1 MLNVNVNHIDLQLKK
16 KGIVMSN
23 VSNPILQ
30 RDVISVATWR
40 DYYEITKPR
49 VVALLVL
56 TALVGMCLSVPGVV
70 PWQVLGPSIIGIGLL
85 SSAAAAINHIV
96 DERIDSIM
104 GRTHNRPLPN
114 GRLSAKNA
122 SIFALTIAM
131 LGFVLLYFWVNP
143 LTAWLTF
150 SGLVGYSFV
159 YTMYLKRATP
169 QNITIGGLAGAIP
182 PLLGWTAMT
191 NEIHANALLLVLLIF
206 TWTPPHFWALAI
218 HRKDDY
224 AKVNIPMLPV
234 THGVSFTK
242 TQILLYTVL
251 LFVVGLLPYLVGMSN
266 WLYLIGAVILNLIF
280 FVYAWKLKFNAD
292 ENTAMDTFKFSIVHL
307 MLLFIVLLADHY
319 LLPLG

>member
-1 MLNVNVNHIDLQLKK
+1 MAASKILACEK
-16 KGIVMSN
+16 MS
-23 VSNPILQ
+23 SGT
-30 RDVISVATWR
+30 TWR

-56 TALVGMCLSVPGVV
+56 TALVGMCLSVPSTI
-70 PWQVLGPSIIGIGLL
+70 PWQVLIPAMLGIGFL

-96 DERIDSIM
+96 DQRIDSVM

-114 GRLSAKNA
+114 GKITQINA
-122 SIFALTIAM
+122 IAFAVGLAVIGLITLIV
-131 LGFVLLYFWVNP
+131 FVNV
-143 LTAWLTF
+143 LTAWLTLA
-150 SGLVGYSFV
+150 GLVGYSFV

-191 NEIHANALLLVLLIF
+191 NEIHPHALLLVLIIF

-218 HRKDDY
+218 HRKDEY

-234 THGVSFTK
+234 THGISFTK

-251 LFVVGLLPYLVGMSN
+251 LFVVCLLPYLVGMSN
-266 WLYLIGAVILNLIF
+266 WLYLISAVVLNTAF
-280 FVYAWKLKFNAD
+280 AVYAWKLKFNAD
-292 ENTAMDTFKFSIVHL
+292 ENTAMDTFKFSIIHL
-307 MLLFIVLLADHY
+307 MILFLALLLDHY
-319 LLPLG
+319 LLPM

>member
-1 MLNVNVNHIDLQLKK
+1 MSEVLISEPNVNEANVNESESIE
-16 KGIVMSN
+16 
-23 VSNPILQ
+23 PIATG
-30 RDVISVATWR
+30 SATWR

-56 TALVGMCLSVPGVV
+56 TALVGMCLSVPGAI
-70 PWQVLGPSIIGIGLL
+70 PWERLIPAMVGIGFL

-104 GRTHNRPLPN
+104 GRTYNRPVAT
-114 GRLSAKNA
+114 GRLTAKKA
-122 SIFALTIAM
+122 TIFAFLLA
-131 LGFVLLYFWVNP
+131 LSGFVILYALINP

-150 SGLVGYSFV
+150 AGLVGYSFV

-191 NEIHANALLLVLLIF
+191 GEVHSHALLLVLLIF

-234 THGVSFTK
+234 THGVNFTK
-242 TQILLYTVL
+242 TQILLYTIL
-251 LFVVGLLPYLVGMSN
+251 LFVVCLLPYLVGMSN
-266 WLYLIGAVILNLIF
+266 WLYLIGAVVLNLVF
-280 FVYAWKLKFNAD
+280 FVYAWKLKFNA
-292 ENTAMDTFKFSIVHL
+292 EESTAMDTFKFSIIHL
-307 MLLFIVLLADHY
+307 MLLFIILLADHY
-319 LLPLG
+319 LLPIGG

>member
-1 MLNVNVNHIDLQLKK
+1 MDQ
-16 KGIVMSN
+16 SN
-23 VSNPILQ
+23 TVSASHSAPSTAI
-30 RDVISVATWR
+30 WR

-56 TALVGMCLSVPGVV
+56 TALVGMCLSVPGII
-70 PWQVLGPSIIGIGLL
+70 PWQVLVPSMIGIGFL

-96 DERIDSIM
+96 DERIDSEM

-114 GRLSAKNA
+114 GRLTARNA
-122 SIFALTIAM
+122 SIFAMTLAVT
-131 LGFVLLYFWVNP
+131 GFAILYSFVNP

-191 NEIHANALLLVLLIF
+191 NEIHPNALLLVLLIF

-234 THGVSFTK
+234 THGVNFTK

-266 WLYLIGAVILNLIF
+266 WLYLIGAVVLNLVF
-280 FVYAWKLKFNAD
+280 FAYAWKLKFNAD
-292 ENTAMDTFKFSIVHL
+292 ENTAMETFKFSIVHL
-307 MLLFIVLLADHY
+307 MALFIILLLDHY
-319 LLPLG
+319 LLPVTG

>member
-1 MLNVNVNHIDLQLKK
+1 
-16 KGIVMSN
+16 MSKTATISAN
-23 VSNPILQ
+23 NLEAVS
-30 RDVISVATWR
+30 VSWR

-56 TALVGMCLSVPGVV
+56 TALVGMCLSVPGVI
-70 PWQVLGPSIIGIGLL
+70 PWQLLIPAMLGIGML

-96 DERIDSIM
+96 DQRIDSVM
-104 GRTHNRPLPN
+104 ARTTNRPLPN
-114 GRLSAKNA
+114 GRISQRNA
-122 SIFALTIAM
+122 IVFAAM
-131 LGFVLLYFWVNP
+131 LAVLGFAMLYALVNP
-143 LTAWLTF
+143 LTAWLTL
-150 SGLVGYSFV
+150 SGLVGYGFV

-191 NEIHANALLLVLLIF
+191 NEIHPHALLLVLLIF

-218 HRKDDY
+218 HRKNDY

-234 THGVSFTK
+234 THGVNFTK

-266 WLYLIGAVILNLIF
+266 WLYLLGAVALNLIF
-280 FVYAWKLKFNAD
+280 FMYAWKLKFSAD
-292 ENTAMDTFKFSIVHL
+292 ENTAMDTFKFSIIHL
-307 MLLFIVLLADHY
+307 MLLFVVLLVDHY
-319 LLPLG
+319 VLPV

>member
-1 MLNVNVNHIDLQLKK
+1 MSEQL
-16 KGIVMSN
+16 SN
-23 VSNPILQ
+23 IEAPVSAKTSFN
-30 RDVISVATWR
+30 WR
-40 DYYEITKPR
+40 DYYEITKPK

-56 TALVGMCLSVPGVV
+56 TALVGMCLSVPGAI
-70 PWQVLGPSIIGIGLL
+70 PWQVLVPAILGIGFL

-96 DERIDSIM
+96 DERIDSQM
-104 GRTHNRPLPN
+104 KRTHKRPVAT
-114 GRLSAKNA
+114 GRLSVRAA
-122 SIFALTIAM
+122 VSFACFLAISGFFM
-131 LGFVLLYFWVNP
+131 LYYWVNP
-143 LTAWLTF
+143 LTAWLTL
-150 SGLVGYSFV
+150 SGLVGYGFI
-159 YTMYLKRATP
+159 YTLYLKRATP

-182 PLLGWTAMT
+182 PLLGWTAVT
-191 NEIHANALLLVLLIF
+191 NEIHPNALLLVLLIF

-266 WLYLIGAVILNLIF
+266 WLYLIGAVALNLGF

-307 MLLFIVLLADHY
+307 MLLFIVLLVDHY
-319 LLPLG
+319 LLPIPQ

>member
-1 MLNVNVNHIDLQLKK
+1 
-16 KGIVMSN
+16 MSN
-23 VSNPILQ
+23 VSTQEITRVSSNG
-30 RDVISVATWR
+30 ANWR

-70 PWQVLGPSIIGIGLL
+70 PWQLLIPAMLGIAML

-96 DERIDSIM
+96 DERIDREM
-104 GRTHNRPLPN
+104 GRTHNRPMPN
-114 GRLSAKNA
+114 GRLTVKNA
-122 SIFALTIAM
+122 VMFASM
-131 LGFVLLYFWVNP
+131 LALIGFIVLYALVNP
-143 LTAWLTF
+143 LTAWLTLA
-150 SGLVGYSFV
+150 GLVGYGFV

-191 NEIHANALLLVLLIF
+191 NEVHPNALLLVLLIF

-242 TQILLYTVL
+242 TQILLYTIL

-266 WLYLIGAVILNLIF
+266 WLYLIGAVVLNLGF
-280 FVYAWKLKFNAD
+280 FVYAWKLKFNAN
-292 ENTAMDTFKFSIVHL
+292 ENTAMDTFKFSIIHL
-307 MLLFIVLLADHY
+307 MALFIILLVDHY

>member
-1 MLNVNVNHIDLQLKK
+1 MAKTTSVDLKA
-16 KGIVMSN
+16 
-23 VSNPILQ
+23 PIAEKAL
-30 RDVISVATWR
+30 WH
-40 DYYEITKPR
+40 DYYEITKPK

-56 TALVGMCLSVPGVV
+56 TALVGMSLSVPGAI
-70 PWQVLGPSIIGIGLL
+70 PWQLLLPAMAGIALL

-96 DERIDSIM
+96 DEKIDSIM
-104 GRTHNRPLPN
+104 GRTHNRPMPN
-114 GRLSAKNA
+114 GRISQRNA
-122 SIFALTIAM
+122 IVFATVLAVS
-131 LGFVLLYFWVNP
+131 GFVILYYLVNP
-143 LTAWLTF
+143 LTACLTAA
-150 SGLVGYSFV
+150 GLVGYGFV

-191 NEIHANALLLVLLIF
+191 NEIHPNALLLVLLIF

-218 HRKDDY
+218 HRKNDY

-266 WLYLIGAVILNLIF
+266 WLYLIGAIVLNLIF
-280 FVYAWKLKFNAD
+280 FIYAWKLKFHAD
-292 ENTAMDTFKFSIVHL
+292 ANTAMDTFKFSIIHL
-307 MLLFIVLLADHY
+307 MLLFVILLLDHY
-319 LLPLG
+319 LLPVA

>member
-1 MLNVNVNHIDLQLKK
+1 MNETSTLTTPQT
-16 KGIVMSN
+16 
-23 VSNPILQ
+23 
-30 RDVISVATWR
+30 ISLMAKCR
-40 DYYEITKPR
+40 AYYDITKPK

-56 TALVGMCLSVPGVV
+56 TALVGMSLSVPGAI
-70 PWQVLGPSIIGIGLL
+70 PWPLLIISMLGIGLL

-96 DERIDSIM
+96 DERIDAIM

-114 GRLSAKNA
+114 GLITQTNA
-122 SIFALTIAM
+122 IIFA
-131 LGFVLLYFWVNP
+131 FVLALSGFIMLYLWVNP

-159 YTMYLKRATP
+159 YTLYLKRATP

-191 NEIHANALLLVLLIF
+191 NEIHPNALLLVLLVF

-234 THGVSFTK
+234 THGIDFTK
-242 TQILLYTVL
+242 TQILLYTIL
-251 LFVVGLLPYLVGMSN
+251 LFIVGLLPYLVGMSN
-266 WLYLIGAVILNLIF
+266 WLYLIGAVTLNLAF

-292 ENTAMDTFKFSIVHL
+292 ENTAMDTFKFSIIHL
-307 MLLFIVLLADHY
+307 MLLFVFLLADHY
-319 LLPLG
+319 LLPIPQ

>member
-1 MLNVNVNHIDLQLKK
+1 MSKTATIEQDAIDN
-16 KGIVMSN
+16 S
-23 VSNPILQ
+23 S
-30 RDVISVATWR
+30 ATWR

-56 TALVGMCLSVPGVV
+56 TALVGMCLSVPSTI
-70 PWQVLGPSIIGIGLL
+70 PWQLLIPAMLGIGML

-96 DERIDSIM
+96 DQRIDSVM
-104 GRTHNRPLPN
+104 ARTHRRPLPN
-114 GRLSAKNA
+114 GRISQTSA
-122 SIFALTIAM
+122 ITFAAGLAII
-131 LGFVLLYFWVNP
+131 GFVMLYTLVNP

-150 SGLVGYSFV
+150 AGLVGYGFV

-191 NEIHANALLLVLLIF
+191 NEIHPHALLLVLLIF

-218 HRKDDY
+218 HRKNDY

-266 WLYLIGAVILNLIF
+266 WLYLLGAVTLNLIF
-280 FVYAWKLKFNAD
+280 FIYAWKLKFNAD
-292 ENTAMDTFKFSIVHL
+292 ENTAMDTFKFSIIHL
-307 MLLFIVLLADHY
+307 MVLFVVLLVDHY
-319 LLPLG
+319 VLPV

>member
-1 MLNVNVNHIDLQLKK
+1 
-16 KGIVMSN
+16 MSDI
-23 VSNPILQ
+23 SNPAIESHQ
-30 RDVISVATWR
+30 IASATWR

-70 PWQVLGPSIIGIGLL
+70 PWQVLVPSILGIGLL

-96 DERIDSIM
+96 DERIDRIM

-114 GRLSAKNA
+114 GRLSARNA
-122 SIFALTIAM
+122 SIFALAIAV
-131 LGFVLLYFWVNP
+131 LGFVLLYVWVNP

-150 SGLVGYSFV
+150 SGLVGYSFI

-191 NEIHANALLLVLLIF
+191 NEIHSNALLLVLLIF

-251 LFVVGLLPYLVGMSN
+251 LFIVGLLPYLVGMSN
-266 WLYLIGAVILNLIF
+266 WLYLAGAVILNIIF

-307 MLLFIVLLADHY
+307 MLLFIILLADHY
-319 LLPLG
+319 LLPIG

>member
-1 MLNVNVNHIDLQLKK
+1 MPKAATLSHSIPRETQ
-16 KGIVMSN
+16 
-23 VSNPILQ
+23 
-30 RDVISVATWR
+30 ATWR

-56 TALVGMCLSVPGVV
+56 TALVGMCLSVPTAV
-70 PWQVLGPSIIGIGLL
+70 PWQVLIPAMIGIAFL

-96 DERIDSIM
+96 DKRIDSEM
-104 GRTHNRPLPN
+104 GRTFHRPLAE
-114 GRLSAKNA
+114 GRLSQTNA
-122 SIFALTIAM
+122 IIFATSLAVI
-131 LGFVLLYFWVNP
+131 GFVMLYAWVNP

-150 SGLVGYSFV
+150 AGLVGYGFV

-191 NEIHANALLLVLLIF
+191 NSIDGHALLLVLIIF

-218 HRKDDY
+218 HRKDEY

-234 THGVSFTK
+234 THGIEFTK

-266 WLYLIGAVILNLIF
+266 WLYLAGAVVLNLIF
-280 FVYAWKLKFNAD
+280 FVYAWQLKFSPRPD
-292 ENTAMDTFKFSIVHL
+292 TAMATFKFSIIHL
-307 MLLFIVLLADHY
+307 MVLFIVLLLDHY
-319 LLPLG
+319 LLPLS

>member
-1 MLNVNVNHIDLQLKK
+1 MSKVIIKTITPMQSVNNTGNSHLSI
-16 KGIVMSN
+16 SN
-23 VSNPILQ
+23 FFIN
-30 RDVISVATWR
+30 WR
-40 DYYEITKPR
+40 AYYDITKPK

-56 TALVGMCLSVPGVV
+56 TALVGMSLSVPGGL
-70 PWQVLGPSIIGIGLL
+70 PWQLLLPAMLGIALL

-96 DERIDSIM
+96 DEKIDTVM
-104 GRTHNRPLPN
+104 GRTHNRPLPE
-114 GRLSAKNA
+114 GRITVTSAIVFA
-122 SIFALTIAM
+122 TSIAL
-131 LGFVLLYFWVNP
+131 LGFIILYALVNP
-143 LTAWLTF
+143 LTAFLTLA
-150 SGLVGYSFV
+150 GLVGYSFV

-191 NEIHANALLLVLLIF
+191 NEVAPNALLLVLIIF

-251 LFVVGLLPYLVGMSN
+251 LFVVCLLPYLVGMSN
-266 WLYLIGAVILNLIF
+266 WLYLIGACILNLIF
-280 FVYAWKLKFNAD
+280 FGYAWQLKFHAK
-292 ENTAMDTFKFSIVHL
+292 EETAMATFKFSIIHL
-307 MLLFIVLLADHY
+307 MLLFIILLLDHY
-319 LLPLG
+319 WLPMG

>member
-1 MLNVNVNHIDLQLKK
+1 MMNEITNSDIDVQ
-16 KGIVMSN
+16 
-23 VSNPILQ
+23 
-30 RDVISVATWR
+30 SVPNTTWR

-56 TALVGMCLSVPGVV
+56 TALVGMCLSVPGAI
-70 PWQVLGPSIIGIGLL
+70 PWQILIPSMVGIGFL

-104 GRTHNRPLPN
+104 GRTYNRPVAT
-114 GRLSAKNA
+114 GRLSSKDAT
-122 SIFALTIAM
+122 IFAMM
-131 LGFVLLYFWVNP
+131 LAVTGFAVLYSFVNP

-150 SGLVGYSFV
+150 AGLLGYSFV

-182 PLLGWTAMT
+182 PLLGWTSMT
-191 NEIHANALLLVLLIF
+191 GEIHGNALLLVLLIF

-234 THGVSFTK
+234 THGVNFTK

-266 WLYLIGAVILNLIF
+266 WLYLIGAVVLNLVF
-280 FVYAWKLKFNAD
+280 FMYAWKLKFNAD
-292 ENTAMDTFKFSIVHL
+292 ESTAMDTFKFSIIHL
-307 MLLFIVLLADHY
+307 MALFIILLLDHY
-319 LLPLG
+319 LLPMA

>member
-1 MLNVNVNHIDLQLKK
+1 
-16 KGIVMSN
+16 MSQ
-23 VSNPILQ
+23 SNTIASSHSAPSTPI
-30 RDVISVATWR
+30 WR

-56 TALVGMCLSVPGVV
+56 TALVGMCLSSPGVI
-70 PWQVLGPSIIGIGLL
+70 PWQVLVPSMIGIGFL

-96 DERIDSIM
+96 DERIDSVM

-114 GRLSAKNA
+114 GRLTARSA
-122 SIFALTIAM
+122 SMFAMFLAVT
-131 LGFVLLYFWVNP
+131 GFAVLYSFVNP

-191 NEIHANALLLVLLIF
+191 NEIHPNALLLVLLIF

-234 THGVSFTK
+234 THGVNFTK

-266 WLYLIGAVILNLIF
+266 WLYLIGAVVLNLVF
-280 FVYAWKLKFNAD
+280 FAYAWKLKFNAD

-307 MLLFIVLLADHY
+307 MALFIILLLDHY
-319 LLPLG
+319 LLPVTG

>member
-1 MLNVNVNHIDLQLKK
+1 MA
-16 KGIVMSN
+16 MSKTLTCEKM
-23 VSNPILQ
+23 S
-30 RDVISVATWR
+30 STATWR

-56 TALVGMCLSVPGVV
+56 TALVGMCLSVPGTI
-70 PWQVLGPSIIGIGLL
+70 PWQLLIPAMLGIALL

-96 DERIDSIM
+96 DQRIDSVM

-114 GRLSAKNA
+114 GKITQKNA
-122 SIFALTIAM
+122 VAFAFALAVIGLVTLIV
-131 LGFVLLYFWVNP
+131 FVNV
-143 LTAWLTF
+143 LTAWLTLA
-150 SGLVGYSFV
+150 GLVGYSFV

-191 NEIHANALLLVLLIF
+191 NEIHPHALLLVLIIF

-218 HRKDDY
+218 HRKDEY

-234 THGVSFTK
+234 THGISFTK

-251 LFVVGLLPYLVGMSN
+251 LFVVCLLPYLVGMSN
-266 WLYLIGAVILNLIF
+266 WLYLISAVVLNSIF
-280 FVYAWKLKFNAD
+280 AVYAWKLKFNAG
-292 ENTAMDTFKFSIVHL
+292 ENTAMDTFKFSIIHL
-307 MLLFIVLLADHY
+307 MILFLALLLDHY
-319 LLPLG
+319 LLPL

>member
-1 MLNVNVNHIDLQLKK
+1 MNQ
-16 KGIVMSN
+16 SN
-23 VSNPILQ
+23 TLEASHSAPSTPI
-30 RDVISVATWR
+30 WR

-56 TALVGMCLSVPGVV
+56 TALVGMCLSSPGVI
-70 PWQVLGPSIIGIGLL
+70 PWQVLVPSMIGIGFL

-96 DERIDSIM
+96 DERIDSVM

-114 GRLSAKNA
+114 GRLTARNA
-122 SIFALTIAM
+122 SMFAMTLAVT
-131 LGFVLLYFWVNP
+131 GFAVLYSFVNP

-191 NEIHANALLLVLLIF
+191 NEVHPNALLLVLLIF

-234 THGVSFTK
+234 THGVNFTK

-266 WLYLIGAVILNLIF
+266 WLYLIGAVVLNLVF
-280 FVYAWKLKFNAD
+280 FAYAWKLKFNAD

-307 MLLFIVLLADHY
+307 MALFIILLLDHY
-319 LLPLG
+319 LLPVAG